1 MRGRGGGEGVRHGE
15 GAGVAAVPRTVSGSG
30 LYFGDGRV
38 DGKAGGALVV
48 TLRIIRVEVDL
59 KIFVAMQKTFVPIT
73 LVTWPAALLP
83 PSPVLLL
90 DSDSPESEKPES

>member
-38 DGKAGGALVV
+38 DGQAGGALVV
-48 TLRIIRVEVDL
+48 TLRIVRVEVDL
-59 KIFVAMQKTFVPIT
+59 KIFIAHRKYLGLTCYLGDMASGLAAAVPRVAAGLGV
-73 LVTWPAALLP
+73 
-83 PSPVLLL
+83 S
-90 DSDSPESEKPES
+90 

>member
-38 DGKAGGALVV
+38 DGQAGGALVV
-48 TLRIIRVEVDL
+48 TLRIVRVEVDL
-59 KIFVAMQKTFVPIT
+59 KIFVATQKNICTYYLGDMASGLAAAVPR
-73 LVTWPAALLP
+73 VAAGLGV
-83 PSPVLLL
+83 S
-90 DSDSPESEKPES
+90 

>member
-38 DGKAGGALVV
+38 DGQTGGALVV
-48 TLRIIRVEVDL
+48 TLRIVRVEVDL
-59 KIFVAMQKTFVPIT
+59 KIFIATQKIFR
-73 LVTWPAALLP
+73 LDLLP
-83 PSPVLLL
+83 W
-90 DSDSPESEKPES
+90 

>member
-38 DGKAGGALVV
+38 DGQAGGALVV

-59 KIFVAMQKTFVPIT
+59 KIFVATQKMFEPIT
-73 LVTWPAALLP
+73 HAYYLGDMASGLAAAVPRVAAGLGV
-83 PSPVLLL
+83 S
-90 DSDSPESEKPES
+90 